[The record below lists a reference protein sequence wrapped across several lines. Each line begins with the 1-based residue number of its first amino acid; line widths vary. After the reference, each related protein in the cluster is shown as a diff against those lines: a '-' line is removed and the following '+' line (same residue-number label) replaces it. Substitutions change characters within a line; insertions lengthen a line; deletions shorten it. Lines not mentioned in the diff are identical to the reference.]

1 MTSGVDHLWA
11 AHCHVMALCDRG
23 CTTCIR
29 CDCSLRAVHA
39 ALQTGA
45 EMDEAQLAEL
55 QILRERVVEVQALQ
69 VTLHL
74 CQIHLPLHC

>member
-1 MTSGVDHLWA
+1 MHSA
-11 AHCHVMALCDRG
+11 ICACC
-23 CTTCIR
+23 
-29 CDCSLRAVHA
+29 
-39 ALQTGA
+39 LQTGA

-74 CQIHLPLHC
+74 W